1 MSILWLITSLLLL
14 LSCVPG
20 FSMRDGIVHGKVS
33 IPHSRPYMVYIRD
46 TISEEVCDGFLIR
59 EDFVMTAAHCGRN
72 PVVYLGVNDT
82 NLLPESVAVHPIPHP
97 KFIMRPGYDIML
109 LKLKTPATLNKTVNT
124 ITLPK
129 TGDGEISKNC
139 MVMGWGSQ
147 DYQYDSPSRVL
158 KEANVTLLDSKNC
171 GTTDTLCSEGKIGPA
186 KGDSG
191 GPIVCGDVAQGI
203 VSFYTQESNGEYCTR
218 YTHILKYL
226 PWIHNMMN
234 SSLLQQHETWK
245 GKLDKLI

>member
-1 MSILWLITSLLLL
+1 MSILWHITSLLLL
-14 LSCVPG
+14 RFCVPG
-20 FSMRDGIVHGKVS
+20 FCMHDGIVDGKVS
-33 IPHSRPYMVYIRD
+33 VPHSRPYMVYIRD
-46 TISEEVCDGFLIR
+46 TISEQVCGGFLVR
-59 EDFVMTAAHCGRN
+59 EDFVMTAAHCGRS

-82 NLLPESVAVHPIPHP
+82 SLLPDGVAVHPTPHP

-139 MVMGWGSQ
+139 MVMGWGAL
-147 DYQYDSPSRVL
+147 DYQCDSLSSVL

-171 GTTDTLCSEGKIGPA
+171 GTTDTLCTEGKIGPA

-191 GPIVCGDVAQGI
+191 GPLVCGGVAQGI
-203 VSFYTQESNGEYCTR
+203 VSFYTQEFNGEYCTR
-218 YTHILKYL
+218 YTHISKYL
-226 PWIHNMMN
+226 QWIHDVMN
-234 SSLLQQHETWK
+234 LSPLQQHETWK
-245 GKLDKLI
+245 DKLDKPI